1 MTHPFILG
9 ELAQQRHAELLKEAQ
24 TERLLREAGVV
35 KPAPSALKILV
46 AVCLAAP
53 FVAVLVHVAAAA
65 AGVGG
70 GGGGGFVHLMM

>member
-9 ELAQQRHAELLKEAQ
+9 ELAQQRQAEILKEAK

-35 KPAPSALKILV
+35 KPTPPALKILV
-46 AVCLAAP
+46 AVCLAVP

-65 AGVGG
+65 GLGG

>member
-1 MTHPFILG
+1 
-9 ELAQQRHAELLKEAQ
+9 LLKEAH
-24 TERLLREAGVV
+24 TERLLREAGVL
-35 KPAPSALKILV
+35 KPRPSALKILV

-65 AGVGG
+65 GVGG